1 MTTGPIVIYLDSSVA
16 IAEILAED
24 RVPPAALWNDDLI
37 ASRLI
42 EYEVWVRL
50 HARGLAEVNAEPA
63 RQLLGRISLV
73 DLLPTVL
80 ARALDPFPATLR
92 TLDALHVATIVY
104 LRDNGQNVRLASY
117 DRRMVAAAQGLGI
130 PVYDLGAQA
139 T

>member
-139 T
+139 I

>member
-37 ASRLI
+37 ASRLL

-50 HARGLAEVNAEPA
+50 HARGLTEVNAEPA

-117 DRRMVAAAQGLGI
+117 DRRMVAVAQAMRI
-130 PVYDLGAQA
+130 PLYDLG